1 MHRMALKSMNSA
13 KISGFQADGPIPK
26 KGHCWRGLPLSPDNA
41 DAKTNAGYTH
51 AEVAAL
57 RTAVDAVPA
66 LKWKR
71 AK

>member
-1 MHRMALKSMNSA
+1 MNSA

-26 KGHCWRGLPLSPDNA
+26 KGHSWPRLPLSPDHA
-41 DAKTNAGYTH
+41 DTKTNAGYTH

-57 RTAVDAVPA
+57 RRAVDAVPA